1 MEKVKNCPYCG
12 EEILA
17 VAKKCK
23 HCGEWLGESEEPSAE
38 QSSYSSGNQPYEDTL
53 YEEEEE
59 GFFAHHLVKN
69 LNPLFQFSG
78 KLGRKDYWLGSLVL
92 FAVFCSIALSL
103 LFLCMS
109 GFLSLGIVKAI
120 FVLLGILSIPFVIVS
135 LGMSVRRLH
144 DIGKSEWLVFLGYI
158 PIANLYFLYL
168 MCQRGEAESGET
180 THKPVDYA
188 CWAAILLCPI
198 ILYFI
203 GNQGGDS
210 SDLTLDELTEQ
221 ANAEVEQWRAENPEL
236 DAALKELEQ
245 TSGYDSD
252 ADGHI
257 ILKGEV
263 WGNEVLLSMNIIG
276 DAITGTCT
284 EISSGEQSEITG
296 EVEDSDGTLS
306 INALGAMLTLKPDD
320 VDDKIYHGIQYVST
334 AGGGEVSGDFKVY
347 VKTGNINNQNASMN
361 GGAKKLTV
369 QNVEY
374 WDNLAPQAGNTYEP
388 VNMLDGNPATAWA
401 VNLDR
406 ASYDCDKLYGPTFT
420 VRCKKLS
427 HIVLRNGYAKNSASY
442 TNNSRASR
450 IIFCNADNV
459 SDEDEEASYL
469 YEGIVKD
476 TPEPQTLTISGSAN
490 SDIHQIQMIFP
501 NDGFRH
507 GAKWNDLCVS
517 EVEFWG
523 WD

>member
-1 MEKVKNCPYCG
+1 MATKKCPYCG
-12 EEILA
+12 EEIL
-17 VAKKCK
+17 VEAKKCK
-23 HCGEWLGESEEPSAE
+23 HCGEWLEESEEPATE
-38 QSSYSSGNQPYEDTL
+38 QSSYRSGNRL
-53 YEEEEE
+53 REETFETEGMAGDEEE
-59 GFFAHHLVKN
+59 GFCAHHVVKN
-69 LNPLFQFSG
+69 CNPLFQYFG
-78 KLGRKDYWLGSLVL
+78 QLGRKDYWIGTIVLSIVASSVIFSLFMLSGVLGMGSFVL
-92 FAVFCSIALSL
+92 IGLFSIL
-103 LFLCMS
+103 LF
-109 GFLSLGIVKAI
+109 IVT
-120 FVLLGILSIPFVIVS
+120 
-135 LGMSVRRLH
+135 LGMAVRRLH
-144 DIGKSEWLVFLGYI
+144 DVGKSGWLVLLGLI
-158 PIANLYFLYL
+158 PIANFYLLYL
-168 MCQRGEAESGET
+168 LCKRGEAESGET
-180 THKPVDYA
+180 THKPIDYA
-188 CWAAILLCPI
+188 CWAAVLLCPVI
-198 ILYFI
+198 FGYF
-203 GNQGGDS
+203 GMKSGE
-210 SDLTLDELTEQ
+210 DESLEELMEQ

-245 TSGYDSD
+245 ASGYDSD
-252 ADGHI
+252 ADSHI

-263 WGNEVLLSMNIIG
+263 WGNEVLLSMSING
-276 DAITGTCT
+276 DEVTGICT
-284 EISSGEQSEITG
+284 DLSSGEQSEITG

-306 INALGAMLTLKPDD
+306 INALGAMLTLKPDE
-320 VDDKIYHGIQYVST
+320 VDDKIYHGVQYVST

-347 VKTGNINNQNASMN
+347 AKTGSINNENASMD
-361 GGAKKLTV
+361 GGVKKLTV

-388 VNMLDGNPATAWA
+388 INMLDGNPATAWA

-406 ASYDCDKLYGPTFT
+406 ASYDSDKLYGPTFT

-476 TPEPQTLTISGSAN
+476 TPEPQTLTVSGSAN

-507 GAKWNDLCVS
+507 GNKWNDLCVS

-523 WD
+523 WE